1 MVDGNGG
8 VTRDDTCPR
17 GAGVGVAYGTRAERP
32 ARSGIRDTSTCERVN
47 RVSQTIFRSINHIPQ
62 ERIPTMLRLALF
74 FLVVS
79 LVAALFGFGGIS
91 AASADIARILFFIAI
106 VIFLV
111 LLVAGLMAG
120 STLF

>member
-1 MVDGNGG
+1 VNCG
-8 VTRDDTCPR
+8 PSLIFPAYQSLPA
-17 GAGVGVAYGTRAERP
+17 GAETV
-32 ARSGIRDTSTCERVN
+32 
-47 RVSQTIFRSINHIPQ
+47 
-62 ERIPTMLRLALF
+62 MLRLALF

-106 VIFLV
+106 VVFLV

>member
-1 MVDGNGG
+1 MVHRRKP
-8 VTRDDTCPR
+8 VTC
-17 GAGVGVAYGTRAERP
+17 
-32 ARSGIRDTSTCERVN
+32 SGIREASICEQVN
-47 RVSQTIFRSINHIPQ
+47 RAAPPIFPPDQPVRTGANSV
-62 ERIPTMLRLALF
+62 MLRLALF